1 MRLDEEL
8 GQISPDRETELTIGV
23 FDGVHR
29 GHRHLVEQVARE
41 AARTGRQA
49 GVITIL
55 NHPASVLDPNFTP
68 RYLTTADERLRL
80 LGELVDL
87 VVPITFD
94 RELSLLG
101 ARDFVG
107 RLRERLRMGGLMVGP
122 DFTLGRNREG
132 DLKMLDRLGREMGF
146 SLRVADVLTD
156 GEQTV
161 RSTAIRDAIGRGDV
175 SRAAKMLGR
184 DFALPGLV
192 VEGLGRGRSLG
203 FPTAN
208 LQPPEGLA
216 VPKDGIYAAWAS
228 TDQGAF
234 MAATSIGARPTFEE
248 SNRTIEA
255 FILDFDGDLYGQEVT
270 LKFVRRLRDEV
281 KYEAVGDLQAQVDL
295 DVQQTRAIL
304 RAIRT
309 G

>member
-8 GQISPDRETELTIGV
+8 GKLSPDRETELTIGV

-80 LGELVDL
+80 LGELVEL

-132 DLKMLDRLGREMGF
+132 DLKMLYRLGREMGF

-161 RSTAIRDAIGRGDV
+161 RSTAVRDAIGRGDV

-184 DFALPGLV
+184 TFALPGLV
-192 VEGLGRGRSLG
+192 VEGEGRGRSLG

-228 TDQGAF
+228 IGLGSF
-234 MAATSIGARPTFEE
+234 MAATSIGTRPTFEE
-248 SNRTIEA
+248 GNRTIEA

-281 KYEAVGDLQAQVDL
+281 KYETVGDLQAQVDL
-295 DVQQTRAIL
+295 DVQQTREILGAIG
-304 RAIRT
+304 T

>member
-8 GQISPDRETELTIGV
+8 GQLSPDRETELTIGV

-107 RLRERLRMGGLMVGP
+107 RLRERLRMGGLMVYGIP
-122 DFTLGRNREG
+122 NFKLEKDVVGRRIE
-132 DLKMLDRLGREMGF
+132 LFE
-146 SLRVADVLTD
+146 A
-156 GEQTV
+156 
-161 RSTAIRDAIGRGDV
+161 GRGGDV
-175 SRAAKMLGR
+175 TYHG
-184 DFALPGLV
+184 PGQLV
-192 VEGLGRGRSLG
+192 GY
-203 FPTAN
+203 P
-208 LQPPEGLA
+208 
-216 VPKDGIYAAWAS
+216 
-228 TDQGAF
+228 
-234 MAATSIGARPTFEE
+234 
-248 SNRTIEA
+248 
-255 FILDFDGDLYGQEVT
+255 IL
-270 LKFVRRLRDEV
+270 RLRPGRRDLHRYLRDLEEVLIKEEPPPALDERPPV
-281 KYEAVGDLQAQVDL
+281 RIESE
-295 DVQQTRAIL
+295 
-304 RAIRT
+304 
-309 G
+309 

>member
-1 MRLDEEL
+1 
-8 GQISPDRETELTIGV
+8 
-23 FDGVHR
+23 
-29 GHRHLVEQVARE
+29 
-41 AARTGRQA
+41 
-49 GVITIL
+49 
-55 NHPASVLDPNFTP
+55 
-68 RYLTTADERLRL
+68 
-80 LGELVDL
+80 
-87 VVPITFD
+87 
-94 RELSLLG
+94 
-101 ARDFVG
+101 
-107 RLRERLRMGGLMVGP
+107 
-122 DFTLGRNREG
+122 
-132 DLKMLDRLGREMGF
+132 MLDRLGREMGF